1 MKRIIRVATAVVLSM
16 ALAAPFA
23 NAAEEKEKEKRP
35 VQKDDVLE
43 KARDNYTSEALG
55 MMSGK
60 AGSTY
65 GIEGYDYLTG
75 VGKRTS
81 KTTVKGG
88 DSGYAKSTGKTEVW
102 DRKKKA
108 TGTAADRE
116 TWVNTWS
123 ATFDKTLVPGAD
135 PNQGRQWFYFYCVSC
150 HGWTGKGDGPNAIM
164 LDPRPRFITKGDYLN
179 KRTNLQL
186 FSIIK
191 GGGSAVE
198 LSELMP
204 NWGNVLQDQDIW
216 NVVAFLRAISVEPA
230 YTTDANDVNPLNAS
244 KNEEFQEM
252 QELMEAQLGG
262 RGGDLTGGG
271 FVEGGNRKAPATK

>member
-16 ALAAPFA
+16 ALAVPFA

-43 KARDNYTSEALG
+43 KARDNYGSEALG
-55 MMSGK
+55 MMGGK

-65 GIEGYDYLTG
+65 GVEGYDYLTG

-116 TWVNTWS
+116 AWVNTWS
-123 ATFDKTLVPGAD
+123 ASFDKTLVPGAD
-135 PNQGRQWFYFYCVSC
+135 PNQGKQWYYFYCVSC

-164 LDPRPRFITKGDYLN
+164 LDPRPRFITKGEYLN

-186 FSIIK
+186 FSIVK

-198 LSELMP
+198 LSDLMP
-204 NWGNVLQDQDIW
+204 SWGNVLQDQDIW

-230 YTTDANDVNPLNAS
+230 YTMDANDVNPLNAS
-244 KNEEFQEM
+244 KSAEFQEM

-262 RGGDLTGGG
+262 RGGELTGGG

>member
-1 MKRIIRVATAVVLSM
+1 MKMIRVALAVVFGLT
-16 ALAAPFA
+16 LVAPSA
-23 NAAEEKEKEKRP
+23 WSEEVKRP

-43 KARDNYTSEALG
+43 KARDNFSDEAMGL
-55 MMSGK
+55 MDGK

-75 VGKRTS
+75 VGKRTGKS
-81 KTTVKGG
+81 TVKSG
-88 DSGYAKSTGKTEVW
+88 DSGYAKSTGKTELW

-108 TGTAADRE
+108 TGTAVDRE

-123 ATFDKTLVPGAD
+123 ATFDKSLVPGAD
-135 PNQGRQWFYFYCVSC
+135 PNQGKQWYYFYCVSC

-164 LDPRPRFITKGDYLN
+164 LDPRPRFITRGDYLN

-186 FSIIK
+186 FAIIK

-198 LSELMP
+198 LSDLMP
-204 NWGNVLQDQDIW
+204 NWGNVMMDQDIW
-216 NVVAFLRAISVEPA
+216 DTVAFLRAISVEPA
-230 YTTDANDVNPLNAS
+230 YTMDANDVNPLNAS
-244 KNEEFQEM
+244 KNAEYNDM

-262 RGGDLTGGG
+262 RGGDMNGGG
-271 FVEGGNRKAPATK
+271 FVEGGNRKAPANK

>member
-1 MKRIIRVATAVVLSM
+1 MMKMIRVALTVVFGLTLV
-16 ALAAPFA
+16 APLAWS
-23 NAAEEKEKEKRP
+23 EEVKRP

-43 KARDNYTSEALG
+43 KARENFTGEAMG
-55 MMSGK
+55 MMDGK

-65 GIEGYDYLTG
+65 GVEGYDYLTG
-75 VGKRTS
+75 VGKRTG
-81 KTTVKGG
+81 KTTVKSG
-88 DSGYAKSTGKTEVW
+88 DSGYAKSTGKTELW

-135 PNQGRQWFYFYCVSC
+135 PNQGKQWYYFYCVSC

-164 LDPRPRFITKGDYLN
+164 LDPRPRFITKGEYLN

-198 LSELMP
+198 LSDLMP

-216 NVVAFLRAISVEPA
+216 NVVAFMRAISVEPA
-230 YTTDANDVNPLNAS
+230 YTMDSNDVNPLNAS
-244 KNEEFQEM
+244 KSAEFQDM
-252 QELMEAQLGG
+252 QDLMEAQLGG
-262 RGGDLTGGG
+262 RGAISGGG
-271 FVEGGNRKAPATK
+271 FVEGGNRKAPAGN

>member
-1 MKRIIRVATAVVLSM
+1 MKIKSFVTA
-16 ALAAPFA
+16 ALFGMTLFVPLA
-23 NAAEEKEKEKRP
+23 NAEEAKVKRP
-35 VQKDDVLE
+35 VQADDVLE
-43 KARDNYTSEALG
+43 KARDNFNNEALG
-55 MMSGK
+55 MMKGAAGK
-60 AGSTY
+60 TY
-65 GIEGYDYLTG
+65 GIEGFDYLTG
-75 VGKRTS
+75 VGKRTPKS
-81 KTTVKGG
+81 SVKGG

-108 TGTAADRE
+108 TGTEADRE
-116 TWVNTWS
+116 MWVNTWS

-135 PNQGRQWFYFYCVSC
+135 ANQGKQWYYFYCVSC

-164 LDPRPRFITKGDYLN
+164 LDPRPRFITKGEYLN

-198 LSELMP
+198 LSDLMP

-230 YTTDANDVNPLNAS
+230 YTMNPDDVNPLNAS
-244 KNEEFQEM
+244 NNAEFKDM

-262 RGGDLTGGG
+262 RGDIAGGG